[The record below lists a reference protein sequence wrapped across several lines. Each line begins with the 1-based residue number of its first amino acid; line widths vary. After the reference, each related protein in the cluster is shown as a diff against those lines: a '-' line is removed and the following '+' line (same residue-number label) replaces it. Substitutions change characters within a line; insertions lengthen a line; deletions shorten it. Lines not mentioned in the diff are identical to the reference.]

1 MLLLL
6 TVLTAL
12 LVLALVGVL
21 VVYLVRI
28 ISVLERVGGTPTSLL
43 AKIRLGVRAIEQETG
58 ALAPEVT
65 HLNEGLTTLA
75 VGLRAVDDHLAGTV
89 AAVVKQGGRR

>member
-1 MLLLL
+1 MILLL

-12 LVLALVGVL
+12 AVLALVGVL

-28 ISVLERVGGTPTSLL
+28 SRVLERIGGTPTSLL

-65 HLNEGLTTLA
+65 QLNEGLTA
-75 VGLRAVDDHLAGTV
+75 IAGGLRAVDDQLAGTV
-89 AAVVKQGGRR
+89 AAAAKQGG